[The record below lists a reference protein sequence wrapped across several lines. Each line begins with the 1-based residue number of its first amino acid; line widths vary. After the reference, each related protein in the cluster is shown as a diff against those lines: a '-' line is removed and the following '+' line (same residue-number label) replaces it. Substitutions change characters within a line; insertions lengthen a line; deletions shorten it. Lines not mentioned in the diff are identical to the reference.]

1 MQKFEIMNKRNIFLI
16 FFLVCLMFPS
26 REGMAQELKIPERGF
41 ISSKPASNWEEG
53 LISGN
58 GSIGV
63 NVLSRPLDETI
74 IFSHAKLFLPIRN
87 PVIPPNNGDRI
98 SEIRN
103 LIDRGLYEQATELA
117 AQFSGQEDFLGPDPF
132 VPAFDMNIHMSSEGD
147 IRNYERSVDFMTGE
161 AKVKWSD
168 ERGRFE
174 RKIFVSRADSLAV
187 LMISGPKASVDLS
200 FNLDSRKPEKSLETE
215 TLVHSYEMFKEYVSD
230 VDQEVKDRSF
240 VYRNSFTKAYPG
252 SVHALE
258 GIAKVVYTNGK
269 LVENDRSIEITGA
282 DKVMILIDI
291 AMLYN
296 PAVSKA
302 DPIKAQMSSLP
313 ADYDVLLKKHAAIHG
328 AIFSRMKLDLGGG
341 KDRNLTTEE
350 LIDKSSLDNM
360 NMALIEKEFDAGR
373 YNILSCMGE
382 RPPALA
388 GIWGGTYTPPWSGDY
403 THNGNVPS
411 AISSVLMGN
420 MPELMMAYT
429 SYMESMEH
437 YLEINAKNMF
447 GARGIV
453 LPSRSSTTA
462 FNNALNAS
470 FAGGF
475 WVAGAAWS
483 SHFFYDYYLYTGDRQ
498 FLADHALP
506 FMEKSVL
513 FFEDYLYIGPDGKYI
528 FSPTQSPENT
538 PKNSNSQGSFN
549 ATMDMAAAKELITN
563 IISAS
568 EILEVNQD
576 KIPLWRTMLE
586 KMPEYMINENG
597 LIKEWL
603 TPKLENN
610 DDHRHSS
617 QLYALYDGISPEIA
631 NNPELRNAFKKSIEQ
646 KLNTHWRN
654 NKRGYMSFGIVQLG
668 QASASLGEGELAYEC
683 LKYLVNR
690 FWLSNLASM
699 HNHRTLFNMDVSG
712 GMPSVIIKML
722 VYSDNGLLKLLP
734 ALPKELSKGS
744 IEGVLCRG
752 QVEIEKLS
760 WNNKSVTVRMKSSK
774 DQNITLVLPS
784 AIKSINVKKNNNTE
798 IKKLEEENKKSIHL
812 PAMVTVELEITLI

>member
-1 MQKFEIMNKRNIFLI
+1 MNKRYSLLFLFYLI
-16 FFLVCLMFPS
+16 LFSLN
-26 REGMAQELKIPERGF
+26 GMAQGEKSPERGF
-41 ISSKPASNWEEG
+41 ISSEPGSNWEEG
-53 LISGN
+53 LIGGN
-58 GSIGV
+58 GSMGV
-63 NVLSRPLDETI
+63 NVLSQALDETI

-87 PVIPPNNGDRI
+87 PVKPPDNGDRI
-98 SEIRN
+98 SEIRA
-103 LIDRGLYEQATELA
+103 LIDKGLYGEATALA

-132 VPAFDMNIHMSSEGD
+132 VPAFDMNIQMGSEGD
-147 IRNYERSVDFMTGE
+147 ISDYERSVNFMTGE
-161 AKVKWSD
+161 AKVNWSD
-168 ERGRFE
+168 NRGQFE

-200 FNLDSRKPEKSLETE
+200 FNLNSRKPKESLDAET
-215 TLVHSYEMFKEYVSD
+215 VAYSNQRFKEYVD
-230 VDQEVKDRSF
+230 AVEQEVKNGSF
-240 VYRNSFTKAYPG
+240 IYSNSFTKAYPG
-252 SVHALE
+252 SVQALE
-258 GIAKVVYTNGK
+258 GIAKVVYSNGK
-269 LVENDRSIEITGA
+269 LVENDRSIEIKGA
-282 DKVMILIDI
+282 NKILIFIDI

-296 PAVSKA
+296 IGESKA
-302 DPIKAQMSSLP
+302 DAIIAKMSGLP

-328 AIFSRMKLDLGGG
+328 AIFGRMKLDLGGG
-341 KDRNLTTEE
+341 KDRNLTTEALME
-350 LIDKSSLDNM
+350 KSTFKTL

-373 YNILSCMGE
+373 YNILSAMGD

-420 MPELMMAYT
+420 MPELMLAYT
-429 SYMESMEH
+429 NYIESMTP

-462 FNNALNAS
+462 YNNALNAS

-475 WVAGAAWS
+475 WVAGAAWA
-483 SHFFYDYYLYTGDRQ
+483 SHFFYDYYLYTGDMQ

-506 FMEKSVL
+506 FMEKSAL

-538 PKNSNSQGSFN
+538 PKNSDSQGSFN
-549 ATMDMAAAKELITN
+549 ATMDMAAATELITN
-563 IISAS
+563 IISVS
-568 EILEVNQD
+568 EILNVNQD
-576 KIPLWRTMLE
+576 KIPVWRTMLE

-603 TPKLENN
+603 TPKLKNN

-631 NNPELRNAFKKSIEQ
+631 NNPELKNAFKKSIEQ
-646 KLNTHWRN
+646 KLNEHWRN
-654 NKRGYMSFGIVQLG
+654 NELGYMSFGIVQLG

-699 HNHRTLFNMDVSG
+699 HNHRSLFNMDVSG

-722 VYSDNGLLKLLP
+722 VYSDTGLVKLLP

-760 WNNKSVTVRMKSSK
+760 WNKKSVVVRMKSSK
-774 DQNITLVLPS
+774 DQTITLELPS
-784 AIKSINVKKNNNTE
+784 DLKSITVKNNTTIE
-798 IKKLEEENKKSIHL
+798 IKKQGRENQRSIHL
-812 PAMVTVELEITLI
+812 PAMETVEFEITLI